1 MTAAG
6 TAVEAVAARHLW
18 ITAPSRAARGALLAG
33 APLTGQPV
41 LPVVD
46 AHRRLRGPYT
56 AAGTIV
62 RVLALTA
69 LERRPDLVERHEIEL
84 LTVAP
89 DLRASVPARR
99 ATLTSLAAPLERT
112 RYYSRA
118 RTLRLAHGLAEFL
131 RDLAADTGTGTGTG
145 TDGVGPAPWT
155 LVVENVHAAD
165 QTDQELLAVLLRRLN
180 PETIQLVLCGAADE
194 SEPFAEPLLVPALA
208 RYAVTVA
215 APPAGPVSGGGPLT
229 PDRAPELDG
238 PGDPGLAEL
247 AHRYIQG
254 DCVDDD
260 PRAHAAYQALA
271 ATERERLH
279 DTRARE
285 LIDAG
290 EPSHLLGAVPYHLER
305 GAQPAQK
312 GAQALWSAA
321 DQCLLFGFYAASV
334 DFSRRAMEL
343 VSWQSDAATRWTLI
357 GKLASALA
365 AYGRPEEAEP
375 LYQEAMEV
383 TIDPMIHLSCAYALA
398 MLYTRHLDAERRDHH
413 HALAQINVAV
423 ALASQLPDLEE
434 RAFQTVFNQNGRA
447 LIENHLGR
455 PEKALQLVT
464 EGLRRLD
471 EELPPDRHRLHRSV
485 LRHNR
490 AQVLAGL
497 GRLDEALVD
506 FQTVIAMDPDY
517 PEYHFDVA
525 ALLHRL
531 GRGEE
536 ALAEYTTAIRLGPPF
551 PELYYNRGDLR
562 AALDDTAGA
571 LEDFSY
577 VLELDPDR
585 VDALVNR
592 AGILLYDGQNA
603 AARADVEAG
612 LALDPDHPHLWCL
625 LGRILLDQG
634 EDGALDALNRAVT
647 AAPDLLEAWATRA
660 AYWYGA
666 GDFAAAVED
675 FTRALEL
682 DDDAAI
688 RFNRGVAYQRLG
700 AWNAALADFDHVTD
714 ALPQDPDAWLR
725 RAACRLEV
733 GDTDGSRSDLDHFLE
748 LAPDRAQE
756 AGSVGAGK
764 SIHAGH
770 D

>member
-1 MTAAG
+1 MTAAE
-6 TAVEAVAARHLW
+6 TAVEAVPARHLW
-18 ITAPSRAARGALLAG
+18 ITAPSRAARSALLAG
-33 APLTGQPV
+33 APPAGRPV
-41 LPVVD
+41 MPVVD

-62 RVLALTA
+62 KALISTA
-69 LERRPDLVERHEIEL
+69 LERRPDLVEQHEIEL

-89 DLRASVPARR
+89 DLRATVPARR

-131 RDLAADTGTGTGTG
+131 RDLAADAGAGTGTGA
-145 TDGVGPAPWT
+145 GPAPWT

-180 PETIQLVLCGAADE
+180 PETIQLVLCGTEDGA
-194 SEPFAEPLLVPALA
+194 EPYAEPLLAPALA

-215 APPAGPVSGGGPLT
+215 PDHAPDLDA
-229 PDRAPELDG
+229 PD
-238 PGDPGLAEL
+238 DPGPAES
-247 AHRYIQG
+247 AQRYIQG

-260 PRAHAAYQALA
+260 PRAHAAYQALPA
-271 ATERERLH
+271 AERERLH
-279 DTRARE
+279 DARARE
-285 LIDAG
+285 LVDAG
-290 EPSHLLGAVPYHLER
+290 EPSHLLGAVPYHLEH
-305 GAQPAQK
+305 GAQPAQQ

-343 VSWQSDAATRWTLI
+343 VTWQSDAATRWTLT

-365 AYGRPEEAEP
+365 AYGRADEAEP
-375 LYQEAMEV
+375 LYHEAMEV
-383 TIDPMIHLSCAYALA
+383 TIDPMIHLSCAYALS

-413 HALAQINVAV
+413 HALAQINVAI

-455 PEKALQLVT
+455 PQKALQLVT

-471 EELPPDRHRLHRSV
+471 EELPPDRNRLHRSV

-490 AQVLAGL
+490 AQVLSGL
-497 GRLDEALVD
+497 GRLDEALAD
-506 FQTVIAMDPDY
+506 FRTVIAMDPDY

-531 GRGEE
+531 GRSEE

-551 PELYYNRGDLR
+551 PEVYYNRGDLR

-577 VLELDPDR
+577 VLELDPER

-592 AGILLYDGQNA
+592 AGILLYDGQSE

-634 EDGALDALNRAVT
+634 EDGALDALDRAVA

-700 AWNAALADFDHVTD
+700 AWDAALVDFDHVTE
-714 ALPQDPDAWLR
+714 AIPEDPDGWLR
-725 RAACRLEV
+725 RAACRREV

-748 LAPDRAQE
+748 LAPDRAPE
-756 AGSVGAGK
+756 ADAVGPHAHFVGGSN
-764 SIHAGH
+764 
-770 D
+770 